1 MRRWVLR
8 TLGLALAAALVLLI
22 AAWRL
27 PLPPGLERPHATL
40 VLDEDGQWLRAFAS
54 PDQSRT
60 WRIPVR
66 GEELPEDLIA
76 AVLAFEDRRFFLHPG
91 IDPVAVLRAAYDNL
105 RARRV
110 VSGASTITMQVA
122 RMMERR
128 PRTLGAKLSEAFR
141 ALQLELRFEKRD
153 ILVHY
158 LNLAPYGGNIEGV
171 GAAAWFYYGRPVSKL
186 HLDEL
191 ATLAAIP
198 NSPNRYRPDRGP
210 EVLRQRRDDVLKRMA
225 ADGRISLAAAEE
237 AISLPIRAV
246 RRSAPMLAP
255 HLSEYLRGKSP
266 GAAIIK
272 STIDA
277 ELQHR
282 VSKLLAEHVRT
293 LEPHGIGNAA
303 AVVIENETGAVRAWV
318 GSKAFFDVASQGQV
332 DGVLAPRSPG
342 STLKPFVYG
351 LALDR
356 GLVGLHTLLED
367 IPVYYRDWA
376 PENFDGEWRGVVSV
390 KDALAASLNI
400 PAVRVAEALEPE
412 GLVSL
417 LHHAGFA
424 GFQRGLE
431 RFGLSTVLGGCEVNL
446 LELTNLYSSLAREG
460 RHRRVALTVE
470 ELEAKRPETAWMG
483 PGSAFLLGEILTDVQ
498 RPELPD
504 LWRETVSLPRVA
516 WKTGTS
522 YGRRDA
528 WSVGYTRRYS
538 IGVWVGNFDPVG
550 VPELVGTRA
559 AAPLFFSIVNA
570 LPGVHQDPWFTR
582 PRAVEERE
590 VCALSGD
597 VPTEA
602 CPHRVREL
610 AVSNAPSRPCQHH
623 VAVDVDDET
632 GHRLCSRCR
641 SGRPRHQ
648 HVSVVWP
655 PRVASHLERGGYPV
669 EKVPEHNPGCER
681 GLAGAGPVIHR
692 PLDGDE
698 FVLRE
703 GVPEAH
709 QQIALLAS
717 AESGSGLLHWFVD
730 DAHFWSGPPGVPV
743 MLDPAP
749 GHHRLVAVDQEGRS
763 AEIRIRIE
771 H

>member
-1 MRRWVLR
+1 MRR
-8 TLGLALAAALVLLI
+8 LGLRLAALGGLAAAALCA
-22 AAWRL
+22 AAWFL
-27 PLPPGLERPHATL
+27 PLPPGLEQSHATL
-40 VLDEDGQWLRAFAS
+40 VLDADGHWLRAFAS
-54 PDQSRT
+54 PDPARA
-60 WRIPVR
+60 WRIPV
-66 GEELPEDLIA
+66 GSEELPEGLVE
-76 AVLAFEDRRFFLHPG
+76 AVLAFEDQRFFWHPG
-91 IDPVAVLRAAYDNL
+91 VDPIAVIRASYDNL

-110 VSGASTITMQVA
+110 VSGASTLTMQVA

-128 PRTLGAKLSEAFR
+128 PRTLGAKLREAFR
-141 ALQLELRFEKRD
+141 ALQLEQRYSKRE

-186 HLDEL
+186 NLDEL

-210 EVLRQRRDDVLKRMA
+210 EALRRRRDDVLSRMA
-225 ADGRISLAAAEE
+225 QAGRISPVVAAE
-237 AISLPIRAV
+237 AMGLPIQAV
-246 RRSAPMLAP
+246 RRPAPMGAP
-255 HLSEYLRGKSP
+255 HLSDHLRRRHPTAS
-266 GAAIIK
+266 IIH

-282 VSKLLAEHVRT
+282 VSRLLGEHIRS
-293 LEPHGIGNAA
+293 LEARGIGNAA

-318 GSKAFFDVASQGQV
+318 GSKSFMDVESQGQV

-351 LALDR
+351 MALDR

-367 IPVYYRDWA
+367 IPIFYRDWA

-400 PAVRVAEALEPE
+400 PAVRLAEQLEPR
-412 GLVSL
+412 GLVQL
-417 LHHAGFA
+417 LHQLGFA
-424 GFQRGLE
+424 GFRRDLT

-446 LELTNLYSSLAREG
+446 LELTNLYSSLARG
-460 RHRRVALTVE
+460 GVFRSPVLSTDALAAPRE
-470 ELEAKRPETAWMG
+470 EQRWISPEA
-483 PGSAFLLGEILTDVQ
+483 AFLLGEVLTDVQ
-498 RPELPD
+498 RPELPE
-504 LWRETVSLPRVA
+504 LWRETISMPRVA

-538 IGVWVGNFDPVG
+538 VGVWVGNFDATG

-559 AAPLFFSIVNA
+559 AAPLFFAIVNA
-570 LPGVHQDPWFTR
+570 LPGVHEDPWLAR
-582 PRAVEERE
+582 PRGVVERE
-590 VCALSGD
+590 VCALSGER
-597 VPTEA
+597 PHA
-602 CPHRVREL
+602 SCPHRTREL
-610 AVSNAPSRPCQHH
+610 ALPQAPDRSCAHH
-623 VAVDVDDET
+623 VAMELDDET

-641 SGRPRHQ
+641 GSRARHE
-648 HVSVVWP
+648 HVAVVWP
-655 PRVASHLERGGYPV
+655 PRVASHMEKSGFAV
-669 EKVPEHNPGCER
+669 EKVPEHNPACER
-681 GLAGAGPVIHR
+681 GLVGAGPVIHR

-703 GVPEAH
+703 GVPEEH

-717 AESGSGLLHWFVD
+717 AESGSGVLHWFVN

-743 MLDPAP
+743 MLDPTL
-749 GHHRLVAVDQEGRS
+749 GQHRLVAVDQEGRS
-763 AEIRIRIE
+763 AEVRIRVE
-771 H
+771 P